1 MAFEFK
7 NFLLENNL
15 TTGSKLK
22 SLISE
27 AEEDT
32 KVIYNKLKSRIVG
45 DEILN
50 HDDLKAEP
58 DYQKLSRSEQHKLHW
73 VLTQAAE
80 MHREG
85 LEPEE
90 DSMQDEPTAKDLKA
104 GSKSTADLAKKQ
116 NQLAV
121 LLRHKDELLDQ
132 YKKGQITIE
141 QYKEKIGNI
150 PQHIKNLTAQIEK
163 ATIADDQIDEYEMGD
178 ESDKLAPYELVGN
191 IIDRLE
197 DHLEGGTE
205 YTESQLHDVIEDYAY
220 DNPMSDKAA
229 EELFFDVEEKL
240 YDLGYIK
247 AS

>member
-7 NFLLENNL
+7 KFLLENKL

-22 SLISE
+22 SLNE
-27 AEEDT
+27 EEEDA
-32 KVIYNKLKSRIVG
+32 I
-45 DEILN
+45 
-50 HDDLKAEP
+50 
-58 DYQKLSRSEQHKLHW
+58 
-73 VLTQAAE
+73 
-80 MHREG
+80 
-85 LEPEE
+85 
-90 DSMQDEPTAKDLKA
+90 QDEPTAKDLKA

-121 LLRHKDELLDQ
+121 LLKHKNEILDQ

-141 QYKEKIGNI
+141 QYKDKIGNI
-150 PQHIKNLTAQIEK
+150 PQHIKNLTTQIEK

-178 ESDKLAPYELVGN
+178 ESNKLASYELVGA
-191 IIDRLE
+191 IIDKLE
-197 DHLEGGTE
+197 DHLEGGEE
-205 YTESQLHDVIEDYAY
+205 YTESQLHDVIADYVY

-240 YDLGYIK
+240 YDLGYVK

>member
-45 DEILN
+45 DEILD

-58 DYQKLSRSEQHKLHW
+58 DYQKLSRADQRKLHSI
-73 VLTQAAE
+73 LIQAAE

-121 LLRHKDELLDQ
+121 LLKHKDELLDQ

-141 QYKEKIGNI
+141 QYKDKIGNI

-163 ATIADDQIDEYEMGD
+163 ATIADDQLDEYEMGD
-178 ESDKLAPYELVGN
+178 ESDKLSHHEKVGA
-191 IIDRLE
+191 IIDTLE

-240 YDLGYIK
+240 YDLGYEK
-247 AS
+247 VS